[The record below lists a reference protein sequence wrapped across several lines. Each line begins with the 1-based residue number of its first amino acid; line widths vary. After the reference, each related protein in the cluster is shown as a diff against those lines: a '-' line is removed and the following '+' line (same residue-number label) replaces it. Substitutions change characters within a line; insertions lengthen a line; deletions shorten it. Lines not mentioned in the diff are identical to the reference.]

1 MEEKNTITVTND
13 KGEKIVL
20 DILVTFD
27 SEETEKSYV
36 IYTDNTKD
44 ENGNVRVY
52 ASTYN
57 PGDPQM
63 NLEDIKTEK
72 EWKMVEAVISTIQED
87 LASRNQ

>member
-27 SEETEKSYV
+27 SEETGKSYV

-52 ASTYN
+52 ASIY
-57 PGDPQM
+57 DPADPNM
-63 NLEDIKTEK
+63 KLEEIKTEK
-72 EWKMVEAVISTIQED
+72 EWKIVEAVIETIQED
-87 LASRNQ
+87 LTSRS

>member
-13 KGEKIVL
+13 KGEKVVL

-27 SEETEKSYV
+27 SEETGKSYV

-52 ASTYN
+52 ASIY
-57 PGDPQM
+57 DPADPNM
-63 NLEDIKTEK
+63 NLEEIKTEK
-72 EWKMVEAVISTIQED
+72 EWKIVEAVIETIQED
-87 LASRNQ
+87 LTSRS